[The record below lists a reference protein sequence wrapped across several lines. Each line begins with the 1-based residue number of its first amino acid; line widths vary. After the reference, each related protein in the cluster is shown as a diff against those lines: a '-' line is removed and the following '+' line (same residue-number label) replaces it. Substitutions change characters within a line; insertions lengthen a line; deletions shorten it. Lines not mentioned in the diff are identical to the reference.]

1 MVKKTAKAKKMVK
14 KMKPSPKMM
23 KEDIMEDKM
32 EYGMGGAGKK
42 KKFPFGKFMTKKG
55 KKPMGGAGTM
65 KKKPMGGAGKKKKC

>member
-1 MVKKTAKAKKMVK
+1 MIKKTAKAKKMVK
-14 KMKPSPKMM
+14 KMKPSSKMM
-23 KEDIMEDKM
+23 MEDKMEDKM

-42 KKFPFGKFMTKKG
+42 KKFNFAKFIAKKG